1 VSCHNEDKVDRETV
15 IHQFDELEKR
25 LELLIETGKRLE
37 AENARLVQENQTMT
51 AKLQECVVA
60 ERQHNELKDLVKSKI
75 DSLMGRLDEI
85 SEE

>member
-1 VSCHNEDKVDRETV
+1 MRIMVDTETV
-15 IHQFDELEKR
+15 LNQFTELEKR
-25 LELLIETGKRLE
+25 LDHLIETSKRLE
-37 AENARLVQENQTMT
+37 AENSRLVQEKRILADQ
-51 AKLQECVVA
+51 LQEKAEA

>member
-1 VSCHNEDKVDRETV
+1 VDRETV

-51 AKLQECVVA
+51 AQASRVRC
-60 ERQHNELKDLVKSKI
+60 
-75 DSLMGRLDEI
+75 G
-85 SEE
+85 

>member
-1 VSCHNEDKVDRETV
+1 MDTETV
-15 IHQFDELEKR
+15 LNQFNELEKR
-25 LELLIETGKRLE
+25 LDYLIETSKRLE
-37 AENARLVQENQTMT
+37 ADNARLVQEKQILSDQLRE
-51 AKLQECVVA
+51 KVEA